1 MTNIKTEVFM
11 VNLKELQA
19 HIKTEL
25 LKAIELIENDNIPQ
39 EDKSLAD
46 GIKVVMVKDNLTNL
60 VDYINKEINT

>member
-1 MTNIKTEVFM
+1 M
-11 VNLKELQA
+11 VNLKELQT

-25 LKAIELIENDNIPQ
+25 LKAIELIENDNISE